1 MNYFLMKSKWIMTK
15 LFNYNNATILVAIAI
30 SAAIWLITLNK
41 QDIKSNHISAK
52 VFEGFNGWGY
62 DILLGDSLLIHQESI
77 PSIPGKTGFQKKEH
91 AEQTAELIIDKMKNG
106 KFPTVTKF
114 EIEKICR

>member
-1 MNYFLMKSKWIMTK
+1 MIK
-15 LFNYNNATILVAIAI
+15 LFNYNNAVIPVAIVI

-41 QDIKSNHISAK
+41 RDIKNNHITAK

-62 DILLGDSLLIHQESI
+62 DILVGDSLLIHQESV
-77 PSIPGKTGFQKKEH
+77 PSISGKAGFQKKEQ
-91 AEQTAELIIDKMKNG
+91 AEQTAELIIYKIKKG
-106 KFPTVTKF
+106 KFPTVTAL